1 MAEQELIKHTRK
13 VYKIWNNK
21 SNSFWH
27 KLKEFLI
34 EIVIIVFAI
43 TLSMWVHD
51 WSEHKHQQKEVKEFL
66 FGLRQDLLSDSK
78 EMKGDQQAYVM
89 QRRIFSYIT
98 SVGIN
103 GTLSSD
109 TLIKYQQ
116 WLFNTTRLQQN
127 NGRFE
132 GFKASGKIGNIENEK
147 LQNDIMDLYQENIP
161 SVLASTDSYLYHK
174 NQLLDFGIRNRKRTA
189 DVNSN
194 LSQLLMSDEAQNIC
208 DFLSHPGE
216 IINRYQSA
224 IQKMQVIVS
233 EIEDQYKIK
242 DERKG

>member
-1 MAEQELIKHTRK
+1 MAEQEVVKHTRK

-66 FGLRQDLLSDSK
+66 LGLRQDLLSDIK
-78 EMKGDQQAYVM
+78 EMNGDQQSYLM
-89 QRRIFSYIT
+89 QGRIFTYIT
-98 SVGIN
+98 SVGTN
-103 GTLSSD
+103 GTLSRD
-109 TLIKYQQ
+109 TLTKYQK
-116 WLFNTTRLQQN
+116 WMFNTTRLQQN

-132 GFKASGKIGNIENEK
+132 GFKASGKIGNIENGE
-147 LQNDIMDLYQENIP
+147 LQNAIMDLYQENIP
-161 SVLASTDSYLYHK
+161 SVLASTDNYLYHK
-174 NQLLDFGIRNRKRTA
+174 NQLLDFGIRNRKRTT

-194 LSQLLMSDEAQNIC
+194 LSQLLLSDEAQNIC
-208 DFLSHPGE
+208 DFLSHPAE

-224 IQKMQVIVS
+224 IQKMQMIVRQ
-233 EIEDQYKIK
+233 IEDQYKIK
-242 DERKG
+242 EEGKG